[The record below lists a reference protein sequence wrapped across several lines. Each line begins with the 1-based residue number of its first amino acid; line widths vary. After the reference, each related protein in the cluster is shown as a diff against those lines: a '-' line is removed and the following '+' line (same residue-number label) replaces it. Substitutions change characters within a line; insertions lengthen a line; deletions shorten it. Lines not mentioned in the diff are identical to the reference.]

1 REAAQRDPLPAAG
14 LGRDRR
20 TVQRDLVDRFRGQ
33 VDEGL
38 GAGPG
43 AAEDDRGLRREDLVV
58 AGEIEVHAVGAD
70 IDQARP
76 LVCLV
81 AGEVACHGGGP
92 FVISSQSVHGLV
104 SSGPGSGPG
113 IVASWV
119 GTPLWAVRLPAKG
132 ARSHIPPS
140 CRKERHGRAGSHPVD
155 FWFDPICPRAWI
167 ASRWLLEVTELW
179 PVRPGGM

>member
-1 REAAQRDPLPAAG
+1 TIRGGGACGAPQQSVVRRGAAQRDPLPAAG

-43 AAEDDRGLRREDLVV
+43 AAEDDRGLRREDLVI

-76 LVCLV
+76 FVCLV

-113 IVASWV
+113 PLPFLGGNARVGSPVA
-119 GTPLWAVRLPAKG
+119 GKG
-132 ARSHIPPS
+132 
-140 CRKERHGRAGSHPVD
+140 CPVAYPTLLSQGAT
-155 FWFDPICPRAWI
+155 WLSRISPR
-167 ASRWLLEVTELW
+167 
-179 PVRPGGM
+179 